1 MKNEWVCVIL
11 QIKYKLVWK
20 RKNQEKMDDII
31 LCTSWRNRM
40 ECQKK
45 IQGATDIPLNGH
57 GRKQAQELA
66 AYLKK
71 EQEAGRFSA
80 GCVYT
85 SPQRRAAQ
93 TAQTVADALLIP
105 CVPLDGIREMKMG
118 DWEGLNWRTV
128 KQRYRESYE
137 SWNADR
143 RYVRTPNGESYN
155 DLLKRAFDAIG
166 EILDREQERENVLVV
181 SHSAVL
187 MAVRCYLDGYSFEE
201 DNMVGRYKTKN
212 TEVVAIQAEDLIDAR
227 KRFYDELAE

>member
-1 MKNEWVCVIL
+1 MILYFVRHGETEWNV
-11 QIKYKLVWK
+11 
-20 RKNQEKMDDII
+20 R
-31 LCTSWRNRM
+31 
-40 ECQKK
+40 KK
-45 IQGATDIPLNGH
+45 IQGATDIPLNDH
-57 GRKQAQELA
+57 GREQAQELA

-71 EQEAGRFSA
+71 ERKAGRFSA

-155 DLLKRAFDAIG
+155 DLLKRTFDAIG

-201 DNMVGRYKTKN
+201 GNMVGRYKTKN
-212 TEVVAIQAEDLIDAR
+212 TEVVAIQAEDLMNAR